1 MYLKAR
7 QTDVIRTKVGEM
19 SEQTRRDCFHSR
31 LHTSGMSWAELF
43 ERADAFETTVDEIR
57 GLLETRRQ
65 ETDE

>member
-1 MYLKAR
+1 
-7 QTDVIRTKVGEM
+7 
-19 SEQTRRDCFHSR
+19 
-31 LHTSGMSWAELF
+31 MSWAELF